1 MNKNKKTILIT
12 GASSGLGLSITK
24 LLMQLSEYILILTA
38 RETSLN
44 RFEQENIFESNNL
57 LIRPLDVTNREQR
70 KKVVEEI
77 VDKFG
82 CVDVLIN
89 NAGFTYRAVIE
100 HVTEDEKLKQM
111 EINFRA
117 PMELIR
123 VTLPA
128 MRKKS
133 KGLIIKISSVGG
145 MMALPTMSI
154 YSASKFALEGA
165 NEALYLVFTLDFLDG
180 IFSKFNF

>member
-1 MNKNKKTILIT
+1 MNRHSLEIFPKT
-12 GASSGLGLSITK
+12 
-24 LLMQLSEYILILTA
+24 
-38 RETSLN
+38 LN
-44 RFEQENIFESNNL
+44 RSSLRFRS
-57 LIRPLDVTNREQR
+57 LDITNREQR
-70 KKVVEEI
+70 KNVVDEI
-77 VDKFG
+77 VDRFG
-82 CVDVLIN
+82 CIDVLIN
-89 NAGFTYRAVIE
+89 NAGFTYRAVME
-100 HVTEDEKLKQM
+100 HVTETEKLKQM

-154 YSASKFALEGA
+154 YSASKFVLEGA
-165 NEALYLVFTLDFLDG
+165 NEALYLVFTLDFFDG